1 MKIVYNY
8 EDILKDYHGKI
19 WLIDSENCDIY
30 NDFAKENLQIIN
42 EPIKF
47 ETNYHD
53 YIYTI
58 ALLEKK

>member
-47 ETNYHD
+47 ETKYHD